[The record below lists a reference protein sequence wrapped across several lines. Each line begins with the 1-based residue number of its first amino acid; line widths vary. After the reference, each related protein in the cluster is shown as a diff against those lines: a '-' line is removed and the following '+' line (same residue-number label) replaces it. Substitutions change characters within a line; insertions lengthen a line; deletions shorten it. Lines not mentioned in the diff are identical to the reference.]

1 MFFQVSNS
9 SSSQL
14 SAGRS
19 KNKFKNLKNLKFF
32 LAIILG
38 LRFPVVNWADLYKEC
53 YVFSITLFFSKSYI
67 YCLTIKRQMTFS
79 NLSTSNKHP
88 TSQSASIHLY
98 IFKVTRRRE
107 SSNRA
112 RSKGSREDV
121 TKNSHNRP
129 SRNVHRIR
137 LYILGPGEG

>member
-1 MFFQVSNS
+1 MLCFFYHSLFFKKLHL
-9 SSSQL
+9 L
-14 SAGRS
+14 SHDKTS
-19 KNKFKNLKNLKFF
+19 DDFFKFKHEQL
-32 LAIILG
+32 
-38 LRFPVVNWADLYKEC
+38 
-53 YVFSITLFFSKSYI
+53 
-67 YCLTIKRQMTFS
+67 
-79 NLSTSNKHP
+79 HP
-88 TSQSASIHLY
+88 ISQSASIHLY

-112 RSKGSREDV
+112 KSKGSREDV